1 MMRIPS
7 TRRSSFFEARVFTAA
22 AVLTGLVAVALLPGG
37 PQSARAAE
45 AGTQAAAGAAN
56 QASGDQHPADD
67 TPFDVRPSSAKLP
80 YDTEYPAMGY
90 SGPAAN
96 NPIARLQARL
106 DKGEVKLEFR
116 PGRGYLD
123 SLLKAL
129 DIDPSSQSLV
139 YSKTSLQVGSIRA
152 ATPRA
157 IYFNEDTYVA
167 WVQGSDQ
174 MELAAMDTSR
184 GQVFYILRN
193 QEAPGVKFDRQQAN
207 CLSCHDTYSLSGGGV
222 PRFLLM
228 SSYVDVGG
236 NQLTHEGSILVTDQT
251 EIRYRWGGWYVTGH
265 QGNQVHLGNIQVR
278 NVQEL
283 VHLDQVRRGNLDTL
297 DGLFDTKPYLTN
309 KSDIVAQLVL
319 LHQVTVD
326 ELITRVNFEVRNA
339 LAKAAKGGAASGSPA
354 LPADTGKAVKEYM
367 DALVDAMLFVDAAR
381 YTDTITGN
389 SGFDQWFQARGP
401 HDPSGRSLREL
412 DLHTRLFKYPLSY
425 LVYSPAF
432 DALPKY
438 ATDYIYKRFADVLS
452 GRDQDKKY
460 AHRSPEDRKAVLA
473 ILKATKPAFVPFAGH

>member
-1 MMRIPS
+1 MRA
-7 TRRSSFFEARVFTAA
+7 SFSRALALA
-22 AVLTGLVAVALLPGG
+22 AVAAVALLSGG
-37 PQSARAAE
+37 LRAAHGAE
-45 AGTQAAAGAAN
+45 TATQ
-56 QASGDQHPADD
+56 PADD
-67 TPFDVRPSSAKLP
+67 TPFGVRSPSAKLP
-80 YDTEYPAMGY
+80 YDTEYPVMGY
-90 SGPAAN
+90 SGPATN

-106 DKGEVKLEFR
+106 DKGEVKLEFQ
-116 PGRGYLD
+116 PGHGYLD

-174 MELAAMDTSR
+174 MELAAMDTSL

-193 QEAPGVKFDRQQAN
+193 QAPPPNHSTPTVQFERQNAN

-236 NQLTHEGSILVTDQT
+236 EQLTHEGSILVTDQT
-251 EIRYRWGGWYVTGH
+251 ELRYRWGGWYVTGH
-265 QGNQVHLGNIQVR
+265 HGSQVHLGNIQVR

-309 KSDIVAQLVL
+309 KSDIVAQLIL

-326 ELITRVNFEVRNA
+326 ELITRVNFEVRSA
-339 LAKAAKGGAASGSPA
+339 LAKTAKGGAAGDHPTLTADARKA
-354 LPADTGKAVKEYM
+354 LTEDL
-367 DALVDAMLFVDAAR
+367 DALVDAMVFVDAAG
-381 YTDTITGN
+381 YSDTITGN
-389 SGFDQWFQARGP
+389 SGFDKWFQARGP
-401 HDPSGRSLREL
+401 RDPSGRSLREL

-432 DALPKY
+432 DSLPRY
-438 ATDYIYKRFADVLS
+438 ATDYIYKRFAEVLS
-452 GRDQDKKY
+452 GKDQDKRY
-460 AHRSPEDRKAVLA
+460 AHLSADDRKAVLG
-473 ILKATKPAFVPFAGH
+473 ILKATKPAFAPFAGR